1 MRIKQQFKTQING
14 KELIIETGKMAGL
27 ADGAATIKIGDT
39 VILATACIAQEA
51 KESADFFPLLVDYEE
66 RLYAAGKISGSRF
79 IKREGRPS
87 DKAVLTARL
96 IDRPIRP
103 LFPKGYRNDVQI
115 SLTVLSVDLEHDA
128 DIAALIGASV
138 VLIIAGAPF
147 NGPLGASRVGMDK
160 DGKFIL
166 SPTTKQM
173 QESSLNLVVAGTEEK
188 VMMIEAKANELP
200 EKTMLDAIEF
210 AHKSYQPI
218 IKLQK
223 DLAKKVAAVQKQEER
238 EDEVVS
244 EVKKYLGGK
253 LAKAVRELDQIKKRE
268 RLAEFQAQVL
278 ENFEGNYKQID
289 LKSALDGLIAV
300 EIRNAILN
308 DELRPDGRKIDEIR
322 PIEIEIGFLPRTHG
336 SALFSRGET
345 QALTIA
351 TLGSPGE
358 EQTIETMEVEG
369 TKRYMHHYNFP
380 PYSTGEIKPM
390 RGASRREIGH
400 GSLAEKA
407 LEPVVPNREDFPYT
421 IRLVSEILSSNGSS
435 SMAATCGSTMALMDA
450 GVPIKNPVAGVAMGL
465 VTDSESKKYKILTD
479 LQGLEDFYGDM
490 DFKVAGTKSGVTAI
504 QLDIKIA
511 GLDMEIIRE
520 AMTRS
525 KKARDVILVK
535 MVDIIDKP
543 RAELSQYAPR
553 IEKTKISPEKI
564 GDLIGP
570 GGKVIN
576 KIIEDSGGKE
586 VTSIDIEE
594 DGTVLVS
601 STDPEMSKKALLII
615 KSVTMEPIIGQ
626 KYQGEVIQ
634 IVKDRFEKE
643 IGMIVKFAPNLD
655 GMVHISQ
662 IAKERIN
669 SISDRYKVG
678 DKAEVEIVGI
688 DKEKNR
694 ISLSTI

>member
-1 MRIKQQFKTQING
+1 MRTKQQFKTQING

-27 ADGAATIKIGDT
+27 ADGAATVRVGDT
-39 VILATACIAQEA
+39 VILASVCIANEPKEA
-51 KESADFFPLLVDYEE
+51 SDFFPMLIDYEE

-103 LFPKGYRNDVQI
+103 LFPKGYRNDVHI
-115 SLTVLSVDLEHDA
+115 VLTALSVDLEHDV
-128 DIAALIGASV
+128 DLAAMIGASV
-138 VLIIAGAPF
+138 ALIIAGAPF
-147 NGPLGASRVGMDK
+147 KGPVGASRVGMDK
-160 DGKFIL
+160 NNKFIL
-166 SPTTKQM
+166 NPNSKQI
-173 QESSLNLVVAGTEEK
+173 QESPLNLVVAGTEKK
-188 VMMIEAKANELP
+188 VMMIEAKANEIP
-200 EKTMLDAIEF
+200 EKTMLEAIQF

-218 IKLQK
+218 IKLQQ
-223 DLAKKVAAVQKQEER
+223 DLAKKVAAVQKQEEK
-238 EDEVVS
+238 DNEVIS
-244 EVKKYLGGK
+244 EVRKYLGGK

-289 LKSALDGLIAV
+289 LKSALDSLIAEEV
-300 EIRNAILN
+300 RSAILK
-308 DELRPDGRKIDEIR
+308 DELRPDGRKLDEVR
-322 PIEIEIGFLPRTHG
+322 PIDIEIGLLPRTHG
-336 SALFSRGET
+336 STLFSRGET

-358 EQTIETMEVEG
+358 EQVIETMEVEG

-380 PYSTGEIKPM
+380 PYSTGDIKPM

-407 LEPVVPNREDFPYT
+407 LEPVIPTKEDFPYT

-465 VTDSESKKYKILTD
+465 ITDQEHNKYKILTD

-490 DFKVAGTKSGVTAI
+490 DFKVTGTKLGITAI
-504 QLDIKIA
+504 QLDIKIT
-511 GLDMEIIRE
+511 GLDMNIIQE
-520 AMTRS
+520 AMTKS
-525 KKARDVILVK
+525 KKARDKILAK
-535 MVDIIDKP
+535 MTEIIAKP
-543 RAELSQYAPR
+543 RAELSPYAPR
-553 IEKTKISPEKI
+553 IEKLKISPEKI

-576 KIIEDSGGKE
+576 KIIEESGGKE
-586 VTSIDIEE
+586 VISIDIEE
-594 DGTVLVS
+594 DGTVLIS
-601 STDPEMSKKALLII
+601 STDPEMSTKAISMV
-615 KSVTMEPIIGQ
+615 KSVTMDPIVGQ
-626 KYQGEVIQ
+626 KYQGQVTQ
-634 IVKDRFEKE
+634 IVKDRFGKE

-669 SISDRYKVG
+669 SIGDKYKVG
-678 DKAEVEIVGI
+678 DKAEITIIAI

-694 ISLSTI
+694 ISLSTK

>member
-1 MRIKQQFKTQING
+1 MKTKQQFKTQING
-14 KELIIETGKMAGL
+14 KELVIETGKMAGL
-27 ADGAATIKIGDT
+27 ADGAATVKVGDT
-39 VILATACIAQEA
+39 VILASACIADEP
-51 KESADFFPLLVDYEE
+51 KESSDFFPLLVDYEE

-87 DKAVLTARL
+87 DKAILTARL

-115 SLTVLSVDLEHDA
+115 VLTALSVDLEHDV

-138 VLIIAGAPF
+138 VLIMAGAPF
-147 NGPLGASRVGMDK
+147 QGPVGASRVGMDR

-166 SPTTKQM
+166 NPSSKQTLESP
-173 QESSLNLVVAGTEEK
+173 LNLVVAGTEEK
-188 VMMIEAKANELP
+188 VMMIEAKASELP
-200 EKTMLDAIEF
+200 EKKMLEAIEF
-210 AHKSYQPI
+210 AHRSYQPI

-223 DLAKKVAAVQKQEER
+223 DLAKKVAAVQKQEEK
-238 EDEVVS
+238 ENEVVS

-268 RLAEFQAQVL
+268 RLAEFQAEVL

-289 LKSALDGLIAV
+289 LKSALDSLIAV
-300 EIRNAILN
+300 EIRNAILK
-308 DELRPDGRKIDEIR
+308 DELRPDGRKLDEIR
-322 PIEIEIGFLPRTHG
+322 PIDIEIGLLPRTHG
-336 SALFSRGET
+336 SALFSRGDT

-358 EQTIETMEVEG
+358 EQIIETMEVEG

-407 LEPVVPNREDFPYT
+407 LEPVLPNKEDFPYT

-465 VTDSESKKYKILTD
+465 ITDQEHNKYKILTD
-479 LQGLEDFYGDM
+479 LQGLEDYYGDM
-490 DFKVAGTKSGVTAI
+490 DFKITGTKIGITAI
-504 QLDIKIA
+504 QLDIKIN
-511 GLDMEIIRE
+511 GLAMNIIRD
-520 AMTRS
+520 AMARS
-525 KKARDVILVK
+525 KKARDVILTK
-535 MVDIIDKP
+535 MADVLDKP
-543 RAELSQYAPR
+543 RAELSPHAPR
-553 IEKTKISPEKI
+553 IEKIKISPEKI
-564 GDLIGP
+564 GELIGP

-586 VTSIDIEE
+586 VISIDIEE

-601 STDPEMSKKALLII
+601 STDPEMSKKAVSMV
-615 KSVTMEPIIGQ
+615 KSVTMEPVIGQ
-626 KYQGEVIQ
+626 IYQGQVMQ
-634 IVKDRFEKE
+634 IVKDRFGKE

-669 SISDRYKVG
+669 TISERYKVG
-678 DKAEVEIVGI
+678 DKTEVKIVAI

-694 ISLSTI
+694 ISLSTK

>member
-1 MRIKQQFKTQING
+1 MRSKQQFKTQING
-14 KELIIETGKMAGL
+14 KELVIETGKMAGL
-27 ADGAATIKIGDT
+27 ADGAATVKVGDT
-39 VILATACIAQEA
+39 VILASVCIADEP
-51 KESADFFPLLVDYEE
+51 KESNDFFPMLVDYEE

-115 SLTVLSVDLEHDA
+115 VLTALSVDLEHDV
-128 DIAALIGASV
+128 DLAAMIGASAA
-138 VLIIAGAPF
+138 LIIAGAPF
-147 NGPLGASRVGMDK
+147 EGPIGASRVGMDK
-160 DGKFIL
+160 DNKFIL
-166 SPTTKQM
+166 NPGSKQT
-173 QESSLNLVVAGTEEK
+173 QESPLNLVVAGTDKK
-188 VMMIEAKANELP
+188 VMMVEAKANEVP
-200 EKTMLDAIEF
+200 EKTMLEAIQF
-210 AHKSYQPI
+210 AHRSYQPI

-223 DLAKKVAAVQKQEER
+223 DLAKKVAAVQKQEEV
-238 EDEVVS
+238 EDEIVS

-268 RLAEFQAQVL
+268 RLAEFQAEVL

-289 LKSALDGLIAV
+289 LKSALDSLIAV
-300 EIRNAILN
+300 EIRSAILN
-308 DELRPDGRKIDEIR
+308 DELRPDGRKIDETRNID
-322 PIEIEIGFLPRTHG
+322 IEIGLLPRTHG

-358 EQTIETMEVEG
+358 EQIIETMEVEG

-407 LEPVVPNREDFPYT
+407 LEPVIPNKEEFPYT

-465 VTDSESKKYKILTD
+465 VSDSEHNKYKILTD

-490 DFKVAGTKSGVTAI
+490 DFKIAGTKLGITAI
-504 QLDIKIA
+504 QLDMKIA
-511 GLDMEIIRE
+511 GLDIDIIQE

-525 KKARDVILVK
+525 KKARDKILAQ
-535 MVDIIDKP
+535 MSEIIAKP
-543 RAELSQYAPR
+543 RAELSPYAPR
-553 IEKTKISPEKI
+553 IEKLQISPEKI

-576 KIIEDSGGKE
+576 KIIEESGGKE
-586 VTSIDIEE
+586 VISIDIEE

-601 STDPEMSKKALLII
+601 STDPEMSTKAISMV
-615 KSVTMEPIIGQ
+615 KSVTMEPVVGQ
-626 KYQGEVIQ
+626 SYQGQVIQ
-634 IVKDRFEKE
+634 IVKDRFGKE

-669 SISDRYKVG
+669 SIGDRYKVG
-678 DKAEVEIVGI
+678 DKAEVKIIGI

-694 ISLSTI
+694 ISLSTK